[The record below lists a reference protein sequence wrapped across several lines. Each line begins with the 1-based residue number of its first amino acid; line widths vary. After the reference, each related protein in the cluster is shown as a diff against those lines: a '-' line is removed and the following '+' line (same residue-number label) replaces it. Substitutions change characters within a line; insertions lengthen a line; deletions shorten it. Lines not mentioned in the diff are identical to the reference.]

1 MRIQPVPRRRYP
13 HAPITEALIAIGY
26 ELPSETRLEDILR
39 VREALKSDYPGC
51 DEQFTVQIKLDVAER
66 TGRTTPSEP
75 VGYRLLSADGRRVV
89 RVTLTDFAFS
99 QLAPYDRW
107 DVLHGEARRTWDV
120 VDRILQPRQI
130 NRIGVR
136 FINRI
141 DIPATN
147 NLGIDLDV
155 YFHVAPRVPPELP
168 QVMSTYFVRLAVPFE
183 SPGGV
188 LILTLTAIPPPA
200 TGLVSALLD
209 IDAVVQDIQMDAL
222 TAWRT
227 VNDLRDV
234 KNAAF
239 EASITDAAREL
250 FR

>member
-1 MRIQPVPRRRYP
+1 MVDCARRSNCAASSAARCSTSRILAAYLRSRFVRDYARRPRSPGGVTQSPALLFERIHARMQLRQEMRRVAARCRRR
-13 HAPITEALIAIGY
+13 HSRADTSTAL
-26 ELPSETRLEDILR
+26 
-39 VREALKSDYPGC
+39 
-51 DEQFTVQIKLDVAER
+51 
-66 TGRTTPSEP
+66 
-75 VGYRLLSADGRRVV
+75 
-89 RVTLTDFAFS
+89 
-99 QLAPYDRW
+99 
-107 DVLHGEARRTWDV
+107 
-120 VDRILQPRQI
+120 LQPRQI